1 MRQITLSANFKP
13 ASAMAGVA
21 PGLLLYNQSRLAH
34 LFSGGEM
41 KDVLVGVLVGALALS
56 TSLAAQTA
64 KPAAQTAKP
73 AAQTQKPDAQTQKP
87 AAAGASLGSVTLKT
101 AVMADGQRIAAGTYQ
116 LRLTGDSPKPG
127 VGQTPESERYIEFV
141 SGGKVVGR
149 EVATVV
155 PQAEIAQVA
164 DGPRPAAGGSRVDML
179 KGNDYVRVW
188 VNRSGMNYILHLPP
202 AKG

>member
-1 MRQITLSANFKP
+1 MRRITLTSNFKP
-13 ASAMAGVA
+13 ASPMAGVA

-64 KPAAQTAKP
+64 KPAAPTAKP